1 MDREGV
7 ALMDV
12 CVACGKPIFLGD
24 PTPWII
30 SLNRAWMHYSR
41 RANRNHGAIHPS
53 MLRGQR

>member
-1 MDREGV
+1 
-7 ALMDV
+7 MDV